1 MRCPKCGKKLD
12 ANASVCPVCKTKAEA
27 QAVSS
32 VPNHMRQLEYHRA
45 GNFPNTTNSPAQSP
59 VPPAPNNTVNTGGT
73 PNVAP
78 PPPPAPV
85 FTPPQPAPSQFTPPP
100 QPAPSQFT
108 PPPPP
113 PAPAPNFVP
122 PAADKT
128 AGVNAAPVFT
138 PPQPDKSGGTGTAPI
153 FTPPPAPSFNGP
165 ACHWHRDEPAVA
177 RCCKCG
183 KPICEDCADAY
194 GVTGGDYAGQV
205 LCYDCTQGLV
215 AENVYYF
222 KKQKIKITILFIA
235 TLIGM
240 CFGLPFFSESAILG
254 LICMLWF
261 GSFWTF
267 LKVTVVGWWNAP
279 DGPSIGGF
287 IGAALV
293 GIVIAPIKT
302 VKKIY
307 ECIVFLRRASDI
319 IKNDSEALRTMTEY
333 MEYTMIRNHN
343 RGMDIDTL
351 IKQNSQLAN
360 NTVAQMARSCSEEQI
375 EANMRGCL
383 ATINENG
390 EIIRSF
396 VA

>member
-32 VPNHMRQLEYHRA
+32 VPNHMGQLEYHRA

-78 PPPPAPV
+78 PPAPAPNFVPPAPNNTANTGG
-85 FTPPQPAPSQFTPPP
+85 TPIFA
-100 QPAPSQFT
+100 
-108 PPPPP
+108 PP

-128 AGVNAAPVFT
+128 AGVNA
-138 PPQPDKSGGTGTAPI
+138 API

-165 ACHWHRDEPAVA
+165 ACHWHRDEPAVTQ
-177 RCCKCG
+177 CCSCG
-183 KPICEDCADAY
+183 KPICQDCYEAY
-194 GVTGGDYAGQV
+194 GVSIGPYAGQAI
-205 LCYDCTQGLV
+205 CYDCTQQIV
-215 AENVYYF
+215 AENVHNV
-222 KKQKIKITILFIA
+222 KVQKGKITVLFVA

-240 CFGLPFFSESAILG
+240 AFGIPFFSESAIIG
-254 LICMLWF
+254 IICMLWF

-267 LKVTVVGWWNAP
+267 VKITIKGWWTAEG
-279 DGPSIGGF
+279 GPTLGGF
-287 IGAALV
+287 IGAGLV
-293 GIVIAPIKT
+293 GLVIAPIRT
-302 VKKIY
+302 VKKII
-307 ECIVFLRRASDI
+307 ECIVFLKRSSDI
-319 IKNDSEALRTMTEY
+319 IQSDSEGLRLMAEY
-333 MEYTMIRNHN
+333 MEYTLLRNNN
-343 RGMDIDTL
+343 RGMDIETL
-351 IKQNSQLAN
+351 IKQNEQLAN
-360 NTVAQMARSCSEEQI
+360 NSVAQMARTCSEEQI

-383 ATINENG
+383 ASINENG